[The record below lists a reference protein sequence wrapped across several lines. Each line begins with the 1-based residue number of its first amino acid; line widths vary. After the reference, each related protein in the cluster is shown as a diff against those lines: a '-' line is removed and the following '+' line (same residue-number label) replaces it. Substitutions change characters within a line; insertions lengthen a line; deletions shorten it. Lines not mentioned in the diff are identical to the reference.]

1 MSSDSD
7 FPRVTIT
14 SDGEA
19 TTIPLGSQELVDQ
32 FYRIAGYGI
41 NQWAHIDRTV
51 FECFHLVLGT
61 TEQKAAIV
69 YYSLLSTSQRVSLT
83 DELLQRA
90 CDAPTIKEWTELLGQ
105 MKILMPIRN
114 ILAHQPIVCVSTVQ
128 NISHI
133 DSEKKVEIRNW
144 LEVSIDPKELL
155 RGRRKSRTITVEE
168 LQGHV
173 HEVQMLHAK
182 LLAFQSKFKAS
193 VNTAVKHDDVP

>member
-51 FECFHLVLGT
+51 FECFHL
-61 TEQKAAIV
+61 A
-69 YYSLLSTSQRVSLT
+69 
-83 DELLQRA
+83 
-90 CDAPTIKEWTELLGQ
+90 IKEWTELLGQ

-182 LLAFQSKFKAS
+182 PLAFQSKFKAS